1 MPLDAIEPQLD
12 DRTFDQIMADL
23 RFRIPRYTKEW
34 TNFNDSDPGTTLLQ
48 LFAWLTEAMCYRMN
62 QIPLKNYIKFL
73 KLLGT
78 DLAPALPAR
87 AHLTFTTQANTV
99 ANPVLRRT
107 QISAQATDGGDP
119 LIFETEEGL
128 GLIQVPLSDV
138 GAFDGA
144 GFTNV
149 TDANNKPGTLYF
161 PFGWAADVGSALYLG
176 FKPPDAPPP
185 ASTRLFPQK
194 MSFRAFL
201 PASSTA
207 GQAQE
212 ATGSSI
218 EPQPPLALVWEYR
231 QKDGDRVWQ
240 RLNTLLDESAAFT
253 REGYI
258 EVQGPG
264 VDIQPSNEPRL
275 NAKPRYWIRLRID
288 SIAQPSVPQL
298 DFLRPNVVEA
308 VNLATLRGEI
318 LGVSD
323 GHPSETYQLRKKPVQ
338 TLTLQTQLNGAP
350 TDWIQV
356 DDFLSSHPDDPHY
369 LLNAT
374 AGTVQFGDGDRGRI
388 PDASGQI
395 VAVEYRYGGGL
406 RGDVPP
412 GAISSPQTLLVGV
425 DKVTNERAA
434 IGGADEQSFHDL
446 QVNGPGLLRQR
457 GRAVTPDDFANFAK
471 RTGGV
476 GAAVAIPL
484 MHPDHPGVS
493 VPGTITVVIVPTT
506 QDTPPKPS
514 ADLIRALCQS
524 LDQVRLLT
532 TEVFVKGPEYHEVR
546 VEARV
551 TAPPYTSF
559 DSIVLDIMAALNKAL
574 DPGQGKFGVTV
585 YPTSLYGTILQVPN
599 VTAVVSLNMFV
610 DGILSTGLQ
619 PLKLPPDGM
628 VYGGNHIIT
637 VDSTS

>member
-12 DRTFDQIMADL
+12 DRTFDQILADL

-48 LFAWLTEAMCYRMN
+48 LFAWLTETMCYRMN

-78 DLAPALPAR
+78 DLAPALPAT

-99 ANPVLRRT
+99 ASPVPQRT
-107 QISAQATDGGDP
+107 QISAQASDGGDP

-128 GLIQVPLSDV
+128 GLIQVPLSDL

-144 GFTNV
+144 GFTTV
-149 TDANNKPGTLYF
+149 TDANNNPGTLYY

-176 FKPPDAPPP
+176 FKPPDAPPA

-201 PASSTA
+201 PASATA
-207 GQAQE
+207 GQPQQ
-212 ATGSSI
+212 ATGSTI
-218 EPQPPLALVWEYR
+218 QPQPPLNLVWEYR
-231 QKDGDRVWQ
+231 QKDGDTVWQ
-240 RLNTLLDESAAFT
+240 PLNTLLDESAAFT

-264 VDIQPSNEPRL
+264 FDIQPSNEPRL
-275 NAKPRYWIRLRID
+275 NAEPRYWIRLRID

-308 VNLATLRGEI
+308 VNLATVQGEI

-323 GHPSETYQLRKKPVQ
+323 GHPSETYQLRKTPVQ
-338 TLTLQTQLNGAP
+338 SLTLQTQLNGAS
-350 TDWIQV
+350 TDWSQV
-356 DDFLSSHPDDPHY
+356 DDFLSSGPEDTHY
-369 LLNAT
+369 VLNAT
-374 AGTVQFGDGDRGRI
+374 AGTVQFGDGDRGLI
-388 PDASGQI
+388 PEASAQI
-395 VAVEYRYGGGL
+395 IAVEYRYGGGL
-406 RGDVPP
+406 RGDVPA
-412 GAISSPQTLLVGV
+412 GAINSPQTLLVGV
-425 DKVTNERAA
+425 DQVTNERAA
-434 IGGADEQSFHDL
+434 VGGADEETFQDL
-446 QVNGPGLLRQR
+446 QVNGPGLLSQR
-457 GRAVTPDDFANFAK
+457 GRAVTPDDFASFAK
-471 RTGGV
+471 RVGGV
-476 GAAVAIPL
+476 IAAVAVPL
-484 MHPDHPGVS
+484 MHPDHPGVT
-493 VPGTITVVIVPTT
+493 VPGAITVVIVPNT
-506 QDTPPKPS
+506 QDNPPKPS

-551 TAPPYTSF
+551 TAPPYASF
-559 DSIVLDIMAALNKAL
+559 DQIALDIIAALNNAL
-574 DPGQGKFGVTV
+574 DPRQGNFGVTV
-585 YPTSLYGTILQVPN
+585 YPTSLYGTILRVPY
-599 VTAVVSLNMFV
+599 VAAVVSLNMFV
-610 DGILSTGLQ
+610 DGILSTALQ
-619 PLKLPPDGM
+619 PLTLPPDGL
-628 VYGGNHIIT
+628 VYSGNHIIT
-637 VDSTS
+637 VDPTP